1 MIISPKYKFVFIA
14 NTKTGSTAIH
24 KTLLKYVKD
33 KNLINESTLSLGDK
47 HLSCPKLIE
56 QYPQYKNYFK
66 FSFVRNPWDR
76 VVSWYSF
83 SKNAKSPKRNTSG
96 ISFKEFLLDPALRRI
111 VWAAPI
117 QFQYKFT
124 ENCDFIGKT
133 ENLQEDFDIICD
145 KIGIPQQKLP
155 HKEHW
160 SQNKSKHKHY
170 TKYYDDETRE
180 IVAKKYAK
188 DIEYFGYKFAE

>member
-14 NTKTGSTAIH
+14 SSKTGSTTIH

-83 SKNAKSPKRNTSG
+83 SKKAKSPKRNTSD
-96 ISFKEFLLDPALRRI
+96 ISFKEFLNTRLN
-111 VWAAPI
+111 VWALPN
-117 QFQYKFT
+117 QDQYEFT
-124 ENCDFIGKT
+124 KCCDFIGKT

-145 KIGIPQQKLP
+145 KIGIPKQELP
-155 HKEHW
+155 HK
-160 SQNKSKHKHY
+160 NKSKHKSY
-170 TKYYDDETRE
+170 TEYYDDETKS
-180 IVAKKYAK
+180 IVAERFAK